1 MIRKLLSFAIIVI
14 SMAACS
20 KAKSEPATEQ
30 TSIDSE
36 METNANQT
44 DSANVRVLVKTTMG
58 DFTVMLYGDTPEHRD
73 NFVKLAN
80 EHYYDSLLFHRVIE
94 NFMVQGGDPNSKNAP
109 AGKMLGDGDPNYTI
123 PAEIVFP
130 KHYHKRG
137 VLAAA
142 RTGDQVN
149 PERRSS
155 GSQFY
160 VVTGQVFSGEQMKQM
175 AVKAAFDQL
184 AQQHMD
190 SIQAMMTRRDQPG
203 LQALQEKLVKQAREM
218 VDAGEGP
225 YSTEMIK
232 AYTTVGGT
240 PHLDGQ
246 YSVFGEVIDGMDTID
261 KIQKAE
267 TDRNDRPTQDIR
279 ILSMTVLDK

>member
-1 MIRKLLSFAIIVI
+1 MIRKLLLFASIVI

-20 KAKSEPATEQ
+20 KAKSEPANEQ
-30 TSIDSE
+30 TTIDSE
-36 METNANQT
+36 METNANQA

-58 DFTVMLYGDTPEHRD
+58 DFTVMLYGDTPAHRD

-109 AGKMLGDGDPNYTI
+109 AGKMLGDGDPNYTL

-137 VLAAA
+137 ALAAA

-160 VVTGQVFSGEQMKQM
+160 VVTGQVFSDEQMKQM
-175 AVKAAFDQL
+175 AIKAAFDQL
-184 AQQHMD
+184 AEQHMD

-218 VDAGEGP
+218 VDAGKGP
-225 YSTEMIK
+225 YSTEMVK
-232 AYTTVGGT
+232 AYTTEGGT

>member
-1 MIRKLLSFAIIVI
+1 MFASIVI

-20 KAKSEPATEQ
+20 KAKSEPANEQ
-30 TSIDSE
+30 TTIDSE
-36 METNANQT
+36 METNANQA

-58 DFTVMLYGDTPEHRD
+58 DFTVMLYGDTPAHRD

-109 AGKMLGDGDPNYTI
+109 AGKMLGDGDPNYTL

-137 VLAAA
+137 ALAAA

-160 VVTGQVFSGEQMKQM
+160 VVTGQVFSDEQMKQM
-175 AVKAAFDQL
+175 AIKAAFDQL
-184 AQQHMD
+184 AEQHMD

-218 VDAGEGP
+218 VDAGKGP
-225 YSTEMIK
+225 YSTEMVK
-232 AYTTVGGT
+232 AYTTEGGT

>member
-1 MIRKLLSFAIIVI
+1 MFASIVI

-20 KAKSEPATEQ
+20 KAKSEPANEQ
-30 TSIDSE
+30 TTIDSE
-36 METNANQT
+36 METNANQA

-58 DFTVMLYGDTPEHRD
+58 DFTVMLYGDTPAHRD

-109 AGKMLGDGDPNYTI
+109 AGKMLGDGDPNYTL

-137 VLAAA
+137 ALAAA

-160 VVTGQVFSGEQMKQM
+160 VVTGQVFSDEQMKQM
-175 AVKAAFDQL
+175 AIKAAFDQL
-184 AQQHMD
+184 AEQHMD

-218 VDAGEGP
+218 VDAGKGP
-225 YSTEMIK
+225 YSTEMVK
-232 AYTTVGGT
+232 TYTTEGGT

>member
-1 MIRKLLSFAIIVI
+1 MFVAIVI

-20 KAKSEPATEQ
+20 KAKSEPTNEQ
-30 TSIDSE
+30 TPTESE
-36 METNANQT
+36 METKANQT
-44 DSANVRVLVKTTMG
+44 DSTNVRVLVKTTMG
-58 DFTVMLYGDTPEHRD
+58 NFTVMLYGDTPHHRD

-94 NFMVQGGDPNSKNAP
+94 NFMVQAGDPNSKDAP
-109 AGKMLGDGDPNYTI
+109 AGKMLGDGDPSYTL

-137 VLAAA
+137 ALAAA

-160 VVTGQVFSGEQMKQM
+160 VVTGQVFDSEQMKQM
-175 AVKAAFDQL
+175 ALKAAFDQL
-184 AQQHMD
+184 AEQHMD
-190 SIQAMMTRRDQPG
+190 SIRAMMTRRDQTG
-203 LQALQEKLVKQAREM
+203 LQALQDKLVKEAHQM
-218 VDAGEGP
+218 VDAGKGP
-225 YSTEMIK
+225 YSSEMIK
-232 AYTTVGGT
+232 EYTTVGGT

-261 KIQKAE
+261 KIRKAE
-267 TDRNDRPTQDIR
+267 TDRNDRPTQDVR

>member
-1 MIRKLLSFAIIVI
+1 MIRNLILFATIVI

-20 KAKSEPATEQ
+20 KAKSEPANEQ
-30 TSIDSE
+30 TSIESE
-36 METNANQT
+36 MENKATQA

-94 NFMVQGGDPNSKNAP
+94 NFMVQAGDPNSKNAP
-109 AGKMLGDGDPNYTI
+109 AGKMLGDGDPSYTL

-137 VLAAA
+137 ALAAA

-160 VVTGQVFSGEQMKQM
+160 VVTGQVFSGEQMQQM
-175 AVKAAFDQL
+175 AIKAAFDQL
-184 AQQHMD
+184 AEQHMD
-190 SIQAMMTRRDQPG
+190 SIRAMMTRRDQPG
-203 LQALQEKLVKQAREM
+203 LQALQDKLVKEARTM
-218 VDAGEGP
+218 VAEGKGP

-232 AYTTVGGT
+232 TYTTEGGT

-267 TDRNDRPTQDIR
+267 TDRNDRPTQDVR

>member
-1 MIRKLLSFAIIVI
+1 MIRKLLLFASIVI

-20 KAKSEPATEQ
+20 KAKSEPANEQ
-30 TSIDSE
+30 TTIDSE
-36 METNANQT
+36 METNANQA

-58 DFTVMLYGDTPEHRD
+58 DFTVMLYGDTPAHRD

-109 AGKMLGDGDPNYTI
+109 AGKMLGDGDPNYTL

-137 VLAAA
+137 ALAAA

-160 VVTGQVFSGEQMKQM
+160 VVTGQVFSDEQMKQM
-175 AVKAAFDQL
+175 AIKAAFDQL
-184 AQQHMD
+184 AEQHMD

-218 VDAGEGP
+218 VDAGKGP
-225 YSTEMIK
+225 YSTEMVK
-232 AYTTVGGT
+232 TYTTEGGT

>member
-1 MIRKLLSFAIIVI
+1 MEN
-14 SMAACS
+14 
-20 KAKSEPATEQ
+20 KATQA
-30 TSIDSE
+30 
-36 METNANQT
+36 

-94 NFMVQGGDPNSKNAP
+94 NFMVQAGDPNSKNAP
-109 AGKMLGDGDPNYTI
+109 AGKMLGDGDPSYTL

-137 VLAAA
+137 ALAAA

-160 VVTGQVFSGEQMKQM
+160 VVTGQVFSGEQMQQM
-175 AVKAAFDQL
+175 AIKAAFDQL
-184 AQQHMD
+184 AEQHMD
-190 SIQAMMTRRDQPG
+190 SIRAMMTRRDQPG
-203 LQALQEKLVKQAREM
+203 LQALQDKLVKEARTM
-218 VDAGEGP
+218 VAEGKGP

-232 AYTTVGGT
+232 TYTTEGGT

-267 TDRNDRPTQDIR
+267 TDRNDRPTQDVR